1 MLVVGSEVNATL
13 KLEAR
18 PLLPTSLIR
27 SRMVGTSERFNSSR
41 RQMGFR
47 GEQSTNPLLEAM
59 YSPDW
64 STIRPTFSVTINAP

>member
-1 MLVVGSEVNATL
+1 
-13 KLEAR
+13 
-18 PLLPTSLIR
+18 
-27 SRMVGTSERFNSSR
+27 MVGTSERFNSSR

-64 STIRPTFSVTINAP
+64 STVRPTFSVTINAP